1 MKRYVGYAVAGLAF
15 ALLPLAATAQTPEQE
30 VVPLDGKST
39 DNMANDLNAQ
49 QLKRVQDEQAR
60 MNKDVEDK
68 NAEAMRKY
76 KEENERLMEQW
87 RKEQMMLQQQQ
98 GAP

>member
-1 MKRYVGYAVAGLAF
+1 MTRYVGYAVAALAF
-15 ALLPLAATAQTPEQE
+15 ALLPAAVAAQTQEQE

-60 MNKDVEDK
+60 MEKEVQEK

-76 KEENERLMEQW
+76 KEEQERNIERW
-87 RKEQMMLQQQQ
+87 RREQMLLQQ
-98 GAP
+98 GNP

>member
-1 MKRYVGYAVAGLAF
+1 MTRYVSYAVAALAF
-15 ALLPLAATAQTPEQE
+15 ALLPAAVAAQTQEQE

-49 QLKRVQDEQAR
+49 QLKRVKDEQAK
-60 MNKDVEDK
+60 MNKEVEEK

-76 KEENERLMEQW
+76 REENERLMEQW
-87 RKEQMMLQQQQ
+87 RKEQMMLQEKGVQ
-98 GAP
+98 